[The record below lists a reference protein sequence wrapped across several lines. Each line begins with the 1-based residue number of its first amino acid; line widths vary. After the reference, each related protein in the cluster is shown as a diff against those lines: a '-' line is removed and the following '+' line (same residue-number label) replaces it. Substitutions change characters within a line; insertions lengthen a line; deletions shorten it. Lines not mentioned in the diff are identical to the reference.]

1 MAVLSVHVRTDD
13 SQLQNKSTYGNLNL
27 KMYEEQL

>member
-13 SQLQNKSTYGNLNL
+13 SQLQNKSTYGNL

>member
-27 KMYEEQL
+27 YEEQL